1 MDYRIELFRSFHTNI
16 WFHVMNIV
24 ISELLDP
31 TERYN
36 ILNDDRFLWDA
47 WSPMHTQYLKTEQHI
62 ENLFDPIS
70 D

>member
-1 MDYRIELFRSFHTNI
+1 
-16 WFHVMNIV
+16 MNIV